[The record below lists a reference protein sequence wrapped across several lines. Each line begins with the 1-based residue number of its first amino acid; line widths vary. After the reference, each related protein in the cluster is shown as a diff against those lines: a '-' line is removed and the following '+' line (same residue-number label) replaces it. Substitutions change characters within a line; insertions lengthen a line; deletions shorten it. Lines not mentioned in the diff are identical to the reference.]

1 MKPSAFDYE
10 RPTQLAEV
18 LALLERHGADA
29 RVIAGGQSLVPLMNL
44 RMVAPAVLVDLN
56 RVAGLAGIALQ
67 DGRLRIG
74 AMTRQHL
81 LLTDALVAAHAPLLA
96 RAMPHVGH
104 VQTRN
109 RGTVGGSLSHADPS
123 AELPVSMVA
132 LDAVMRVSST
142 GGERTIPA
150 RSFFEDI
157 LTTGLLP
164 GEVLTAIDIPL
175 APPGTRVAFTE
186 FARRHGDFAIAS
198 CAAQFVPGGPR
209 GGQLDV
215 ALGGV
220 ANIPHFCAGLCAALA
235 AAGFARDAIG
245 DAVAREVAALSPM
258 EDLHADAALRS
269 QLARVALT
277 DCLKEVLP

>member
-1 MKPSAFDYE
+1 MKPSQFEFE
-10 RPTQLAEV
+10 RPTRIEEV
-18 LALLERHGADA
+18 LALLEQHGPEA

-56 RVAGLAGIALQ
+56 RVEGLAGITLE
-67 DGRLRIG
+67 GRTLRIG

-81 LLTDALVAAHAPLLA
+81 LLTDPLVAAHAPLLT

-132 LDAVMRVSST
+132 LDATMRVRSVN
-142 GGERTIPA
+142 GERAIPA
-150 RSFFEDI
+150 RAFFEDI
-157 LTTGLLP
+157 LTTGLQP
-164 GEVLTAIDIPL
+164 GELLVAIEVPA
-175 APPGTRVAFTE
+175 APRGTRVAFHE

-198 CAAQFVPGGPR
+198 CAAQFTLDNGEGR
-209 GGQLDV
+209 LDV

-220 ANIPHFCAGLCAALA
+220 ANVPHYCAGLCDTLTR
-235 AAGFARDAIG
+235 AGFDRSAIEK
-245 DAVAREVAALSPM
+245 AVAREAAALSPM
-258 EDLHADAALRS
+258 QDLHADAALRR